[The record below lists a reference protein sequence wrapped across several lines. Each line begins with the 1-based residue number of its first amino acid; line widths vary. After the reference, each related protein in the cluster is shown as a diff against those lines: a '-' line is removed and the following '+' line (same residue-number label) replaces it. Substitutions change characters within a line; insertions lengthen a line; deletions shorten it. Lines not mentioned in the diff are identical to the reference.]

1 MCALAQSKN
10 VLRVLVLNH
19 VVVLAQPLYW
29 SQLSILLDKFASPGT
44 VFVMDSKTDII
55 SGYIASWKPNASGV
69 SDDDITQ
76 LRTLV
81 AEVPPVSCRDA
92 GSMLAAGLRFLSDQS
107 ATGEKVAWSIDSVDG
122 WCSRAVAGGM
132 AESTMTRYRSWL
144 RRITRVAQGLPG
156 RSVDRSQSV
165 HYREGVSDV
174 DLELL
179 IELASGSQWL
189 WWVVVTF
196 GAGVTG
202 SEAVTAAVSNG
213 HVVVGKT
220 RRPIVGPFAG
230 LDVETKCPDSTWVGF
245 RRWCERNGINISVGD
260 VADTYT
266 DLVVL
271 SDIPAVT
278 TLQLFG
284 HNRLRNATKRC
295 GIAVTESGILA
306 DLR

>member
-1 MCALAQSKN
+1 
-10 VLRVLVLNH
+10 
-19 VVVLAQPLYW
+19 
-29 SQLSILLDKFASPGT
+29 
-44 VFVMDSKTDII
+44 MDSKTDII
-55 SGYIASWKPNASGV
+55 SSYIASWKPNLSGF
-69 SDDDITQ
+69 SDNDITQ

-81 AEVPPVSCRDA
+81 AQVPPLSCRDA
-92 GSMLAAGLRFLSDQS
+92 GSMLAAGTRFLSDQS
-107 ATGEKVAWSIDSVDG
+107 DKGEMVVWSVDSVDG
-122 WCSRAVAGGM
+122 WCSRSVAAGM

-144 RRITRVAQGLPG
+144 RRIARVAQGLPG
-156 RSVDRSQSV
+156 RPVDRSQPAHV
-165 HYREGVSDV
+165 RERVSDV

-202 SEAVTAAVSNG
+202 SEAASAVVSNG
-213 HVVVGKT
+213 HVVVGEIC
-220 RRPIVGPFAG
+220 RPIVGPFAG
-230 LDVETKCPDSTWVGF
+230 LDVDAECPGSDWVGF

-295 GIAVTESGILA
+295 RGGDLDDRFLIES
-306 DLR
+306 LRPSCS